1 MRWGTLKTI
10 TTIREGVPDIAAP
23 SAAGSCPG
31 VTSIASFTDQKP
43 GVTAALPI
51 IADDGE
57 IRGVLGLDIDLE
69 QLSTFLAS
77 LQIGRS
83 GRAMIIDETGRL
95 VASPDL
101 TRLFKRVGE
110 ELQPV
115 KLDDL
120 GDPVLTPAF
129 NHYRLEGHGHR
140 ALDVDQRRYI
150 STASSLHA
158 TIGVTGGAVRSGR
171 GFPHT
176 AYGNRVWDS
185 GRAPSESVVAGW
197 RHAI

>member
-1 MRWGTLKTI
+1 M
-10 TTIREGVPDIAAP
+10 
-23 SAAGSCPG
+23 
-31 VTSIASFTDQKP
+31 
-43 GVTAALPI
+43 TAALPI

-95 VASPDL
+95 VAYPDL

-158 TIGVTGGAVRSGR
+158 TIGRHRRALFDPEDADSLIQLTAIASGTVGVRRVSLWWLVGGTPYDRLDHGAAQVL
-171 GFPHT
+171 
-176 AYGNRVWDS
+176 
-185 GRAPSESVVAGW
+185 
-197 RHAI
+197 

>member
-1 MRWGTLKTI
+1 M
-10 TTIREGVPDIAAP
+10 
-23 SAAGSCPG
+23 
-31 VTSIASFTDQKP
+31 
-43 GVTAALPI
+43 TAALPI

-120 GDPVLTPAF
+120 GDPVLTPAWPLSA
-129 NHYRLEGHGHR
+129 RR
-140 ALDVDQRRYI
+140 A
-150 STASSLHA
+150 
-158 TIGVTGGAVRSGR
+158 
-171 GFPHT
+171 
-176 AYGNRVWDS
+176 
-185 GRAPSESVVAGW
+185 RAPCP
-197 RHAI
+197 RR